1 MDALRTKHKER
12 TPMASSGKK
21 KTTMAKLTR
30 ETRLRARRQEKEAR
44 KRARKDAA
52 AHASSEPEAALPPD
66 DAAVDPVADETV
78 S

>member
-1 MDALRTKHKER
+1 
-12 TPMASSGKK
+12 MASAGKK

-30 ETRLRARRQEKEAR
+30 ESTLRKRRQEKEAR

-52 AHASSEPEAALPPD
+52 AHASSEPEAALPEGHVVVVPAAD
-66 DAAVDPVADETV
+66 DTV

>member
-1 MDALRTKHKER
+1 
-12 TPMASSGKK
+12 MASAGKK

-52 AHASSEPEAALPPD
+52 AHASSEPEAALPHD
-66 DAAVDPVADETV
+66 DAAVDPAADETV